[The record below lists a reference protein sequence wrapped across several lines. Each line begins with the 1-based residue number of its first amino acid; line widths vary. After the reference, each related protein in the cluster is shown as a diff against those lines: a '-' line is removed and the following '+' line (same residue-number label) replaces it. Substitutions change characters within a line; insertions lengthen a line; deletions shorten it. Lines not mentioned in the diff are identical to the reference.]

1 MSRDAPK
8 LPAGAD
14 DIQTG
19 LTFDDVLLLPCYSD
33 VMPASVDI
41 KTRLTSRVELNI
53 PLVSAAM
60 DTVTTSRL
68 AIALALAGG
77 VGVIHRNMHI
87 EGQANEVRKVKKF
100 RSGII
105 RAPLTVSPETRIG
118 EVLKISEEQGISG
131 LPVLDGGTLVGIVS
145 RRDLRFEVQPRAAV
159 KTIMTP
165 RERLVTVREGASQEE
180 VITLLHKHRIEKLP
194 IVDDNFRLTGLI
206 TAQDIHKSTNYPN
219 SCKDS
224 QERLI
229 VGAAIGVGPDSR
241 ERAAALVEAEVD
253 VLTID
258 SAHGHSRN
266 VIEQIRWTK
275 GQFPDVDIIA
285 GNVATPEGAR
295 AMAEAGAD
303 AVKVGMG
310 PGSICTTRIVTGVG
324 VPQLTAILNAVEGLG
339 KGRVPII
346 SDGGIRYSGDIAKAI
361 AAGAEAVMLGN
372 LFAGTE
378 EAPGEIEI
386 FQGRTYK
393 HYRGMGSLG
402 AMKGGSRDRYS
413 QEEEGDADKLVPEG
427 VEARVPYRGPIA
439 TVIHQLLGGL
449 RASMGYSGAHNL
461 DEMRERAR
469 MIRNSPASSVE
480 NHAHHVKIAKEPPN
494 YYTEY

>member
-1 MSRDAPK
+1 MSLTD
-8 LPAGAD
+8 G
-14 DIQTG
+14 IQTG
-19 LTFDDVLLLPCYSD
+19 LTFDDVLLLPRYSD
-33 VMPASVDI
+33 IMPASVDI

-77 VGVIHRNMHI
+77 MGMIHRNLRI
-87 EGQANEVRKVKKF
+87 ENQANEVRKVKKF

-105 RAPLTVSPETRIG
+105 RTPLTVSPETHIE
-118 EVLKISEEQGISG
+118 EVLKISHEQGISG
-131 LPVLDGGTLVGIVS
+131 LPVLKGETLVGIIS
-145 RRDLRFEVQPRAAV
+145 RRDLRFEVQTGAAV
-159 KTIMTP
+159 ETVMTP
-165 RERLVTVREGASQEE
+165 RERLVTVKEGASQKE
-180 VITLLHKHRIEKLP
+180 VIALLHKHRIEKLP
-194 IVDDNFRLTGLI
+194 IVDDDFRLTGLI
-206 TAQDIHKSTNYPN
+206 TSQDIHKSANYPD
-219 SCKDS
+219 SCKDRH
-224 QERLI
+224 ERLI
-229 VGAAIGVGPDSR
+229 VGAAIGAGADGR

-253 VLTID
+253 VLAID

-266 VIEQIRWTK
+266 VIEQIRWIK
-275 GQFPDVDIIA
+275 RQFPDVDIIA
-285 GNVATPEGAR
+285 GNVATPEGAQ

-324 VPQLTAILNAVEGLG
+324 VPQLTAIINAVEGLG
-339 KGRVPII
+339 GERRVPII

-361 AAGAEAVMLGN
+361 AAGAESVMLGN

-402 AMKGGSRDRYS
+402 AMEGGSRDRYS
-413 QEEEGDADKLVPEG
+413 QEAESDANKLVPEG

-439 TVIHQLLGGL
+439 TIIHQLLGGL
-449 RASMGYSGAHNL
+449 RASMGYNGAHNL
-461 DEMRERAR
+461 SEMREHAR

-480 NHAHHVKIAKEPPN
+480 NHAHHVQIAKEPPN

>member
-1 MSRDAPK
+1 MSGDTPK
-8 LPAGAD
+8 PTAGM
-14 DIQTG
+14 QTG
-19 LTFDDVLLLPCYSD
+19 LTFDDVLLLPRYSD
-33 VMPASVDI
+33 VMPASVDL
-41 KTRLTSRVELNI
+41 KTRLTSKVELNI

-77 VGVIHRNMHI
+77 VGMIHRNMHI
-87 EGQANEVRKVKKF
+87 ENQANEVRKVKKF

-105 RAPLTVSPETRIG
+105 RTPLTVSPETRIKQ
-118 EVLKISEEQGISG
+118 VLKISQEQGISG
-131 LPVLDGGTLVGIVS
+131 LPVLEGETLVGIVS
-145 RRDLRFEVQPRAAV
+145 RRDLRFEVQPGAAV
-159 KTIMTP
+159 KTVMTP
-165 RERLVTVREGASQEE
+165 RDRLVTVREGASQEE
-180 VITLLHKHRIEKLP
+180 IIALLHKHRIEKLP
-194 IVDDNFRLTGLI
+194 IVDDDFRLTGLI
-206 TAQDIHKSTNYPN
+206 TVQDIHKSTHYPN

-229 VGAAIGVGPDSR
+229 VGAAIGVGPDAR
-241 ERAAALVEAEVD
+241 ERAAALVEAEAD
-253 VLTID
+253 VIAID

-275 GQFPDVDIIA
+275 KQFPEVDIIA
-285 GNVATPEGAR
+285 GNVATPEGAQ

-324 VPQLTAILNAVEGLG
+324 VPQLTAIINAVEGLG
-339 KGRVPII
+339 SGRVPII
-346 SDGGIRYSGDIAKAI
+346 SDGGIRYSGDIAKAL
-361 AAGAEAVMLGN
+361 AAGAESVMLGN

-402 AMKGGSRDRYS
+402 AMEGGSRDRYS
-413 QEEEGDADKLVPEG
+413 QEDESDADKLVPEG

-439 TVIHQLLGGL
+439 TITHQLLGGL
-449 RASMGYSGAHNL
+449 RASMGYSGARNL
-461 DEMRERAR
+461 KEMSERAR

-480 NHAHHVKIAKEPPN
+480 NHAHHVQIAKEPPN
-494 YYTEY
+494 YYTKY

>member
-1 MSRDAPK
+1 MSRDTPK
-8 LPAGAD
+8 TPAG
-14 DIQTG
+14 IKKMPIG
-19 LTFDDVLLLPCYSD
+19 LTFDDVLLLPRYSD

-77 VGVIHRNMHI
+77 MGMIHRNMSI
-87 EGQANEVRKVKKF
+87 ESQANEVRKVKKF

-105 RAPLTVSPETRIG
+105 RAPLTVSPETPIE
-118 EVLKISEEQGISG
+118 EVLKISHEQGISG
-131 LPVLDGGTLVGIVS
+131 LPVLKDGTLVGIVS
-145 RRDLRFEVQPRAAV
+145 RRDLRFEVQPKAAV
-159 KTIMTP
+159 ETVMTP
-165 RERLVTVREGASQEE
+165 RERLVTVKEGASQEE
-180 VITLLHKHRIEKLP
+180 VIALLHKHRIEKLP
-194 IVDDNFRLTGLI
+194 IIDDDFRLTGLI
-206 TAQDIHKSTNYPN
+206 TVQDIHKSTNYPN
-219 SCKDS
+219 SCKDK

-229 VGAAIGVGPDSR
+229 VGAAIGVGPDAR
-241 ERAAALVEAEVD
+241 KRAASLVEAEVD
-253 VLTID
+253 VLAID

-275 GQFPDVDIIA
+275 GQFPHVDVIA
-285 GNVATPEGAR
+285 GNVATPEGAL
-295 AMAEAGAD
+295 AMAESGAD

-324 VPQLTAILNAVEGLG
+324 VPQLTAIINAVEGLG
-339 KGRVPII
+339 SERVPII
-346 SDGGIRYSGDIAKAI
+346 SDGGIRYSGDIAKAL
-361 AAGAEAVMLGN
+361 AAGAESVMLGN

-402 AMKGGSRDRYS
+402 AMEGGSRDRYS
-413 QEEEGDADKLVPEG
+413 QENESDANKLVPEG
-427 VEARVPYRGPIA
+427 VEARVPYRGPIS
-439 TVIHQLLGGL
+439 TIIHQLLGGL
-449 RASMGYSGAHNL
+449 RASMGYSGSHNL
-461 DEMRERAR
+461 SEMRERTC
-469 MIRNSPASSVE
+469 MIRNSLASSAE